1 MMQAMLR
8 LFRKRYRIRELLPE
22 ACDTHS
28 HLLPQADDGIRSHAD
43 ALRLIA
49 SMKSMGLK
57 ECICTPHISL
67 RFPQNEPEGLRRIF
81 LPFREQAAG
90 MHPDFRLHLSAEYMI
105 DERFP
110 QLLRR
115 EQLLPWPVAGDSRP
129 HLLVEMPT
137 GQLPMG
143 WADTLCDILSHGY
156 IPVLAHPERYHRLLS
171 ADDFRRLHQL
181 GIRFQ
186 GNIGSLGGLYG
197 KTAQELCLTLHR
209 EKLYYRW
216 GSDAHTPNAFAK
228 LPLKP

>member
-8 LFRKRYRIRELLPE
+8 RLRKRYRTCELLPG
-22 ACDTHS
+22 ACDTHC

-49 SMKSMGLK
+49 NMKSMGLK

-81 LPFREQAAG
+81 LPFREQATDT
-90 MHPDFRLHLSAEYMI
+90 HPDFRLHLSAEYMI

-115 EQLLPWPVAGDSRP
+115 EQLLPWPVAGDSHL

-143 WADTLCDILSHGY
+143 WADTLCDILAHGY
-156 IPVLAHPERYHRLLS
+156 IPVLAHPERYHRHLS

-186 GNIGSLGGLYG
+186 GNIGSLGGFYG
-197 KTAQELCLTLHR
+197 KIARDLCLTLHR

-216 GSDAHTPNAFAK
+216 GSDAHTPDAFAK

>member
-8 LFRKRYRIRELLPE
+8 RLRKRYRTCELLPGT
-22 ACDTHS
+22 CDTHC

-49 SMKSMGLK
+49 NMKSMGLR

-67 RFPQNEPEGLRRIF
+67 RFPQNEPERLRRIF
-81 LPFREQAAG
+81 LPFREQATDT
-90 MHPDFRLHLSAEYMI
+90 HPDFRLHLSAEYMI

-115 EQLLPWPVAGDSRP
+115 EQLLPWPVAGDSHL

-143 WADTLCDILSHGY
+143 WADTLCDILAHGY
-156 IPVLAHPERYHRLLS
+156 IPVLAHPERYHRHLS

-186 GNIGSLGGLYG
+186 GNIGSLGGFYG
-197 KTAQELCLTLHR
+197 KTARELCLTLHR

-216 GSDAHTPNAFAK
+216 GSDAHTPDAFAE

>member
-1 MMQAMLR
+1 MMQAL
-8 LFRKRYRIRELLPE
+8 LNILRKRYRTSELLPG
-22 ACDTHS
+22 ACDTHC

-43 ALRLIA
+43 ALRLIDF
-49 SMKSMGLK
+49 MKSMGLK

-81 LPFREQAAG
+81 LPFREQATDT
-90 MHPDFRLHLSAEYMI
+90 HPDFRLHLSAEYMI

-115 EQLLPWPVAGDSRP
+115 EQLLPWPVAGDSHL

-143 WADTLCDILSHGY
+143 WADTLCDILAHGY
-156 IPVLAHPERYHRLLS
+156 IPVLAHPERYHRHLS

-186 GNIGSLGGLYG
+186 GNIGSLGGFYG
-197 KTAQELCLTLHR
+197 KIARDLCLTLHR

-216 GSDAHTPNAFAK
+216 GSDAHTPDAFAK

>member
-8 LFRKRYRIRELLPE
+8 RLRKRYRTCELLPG
-22 ACDTHS
+22 ACDTHC

-43 ALRLIA
+43 ALRLID
-49 SMKSMGLK
+49 SMKSMGLR

-67 RFPQNEPEGLRRIF
+67 RFPQNEPERLRRIF

-115 EQLLPWPVAGDSRP
+115 EQLLPWPVAGDSHL

-143 WADTLCDILSHGY
+143 WADTLCDILAHGY
-156 IPVLAHPERYHRLLS
+156 IPVLAHPERYHRHLS

-186 GNIGSLGGLYG
+186 GNIGSLGGFYG
-197 KTAQELCLTLHR
+197 KIARDLCLTLHR
-209 EKLYYRW
+209 EKLYHRW
-216 GSDAHTPNAFAK
+216 GSDAHTPDAFAK

>member
-8 LFRKRYRIRELLPE
+8 RLRKRYRTCELLPG
-22 ACDTHS
+22 ACDTHC

-49 SMKSMGLK
+49 NMKSMGLR

-67 RFPQNEPEGLRRIF
+67 RFPQNEPERLRRIF
-81 LPFREQAAG
+81 LPFREQAVG

-115 EQLLPWPVAGDSRP
+115 EQLLPWPVAGDSHL

-156 IPVLAHPERYHRLLS
+156 IPVLAHPERYHRHLS
-171 ADDFRRLHQL
+171 AADFRRLHQL

-186 GNIGSLGGLYG
+186 GNIGSLGGFYG
-197 KTAQELCLTLHR
+197 KIARDLCLTLHR

-216 GSDAHTPNAFAK
+216 GSDAHTPDAFAE

>member
-8 LFRKRYRIRELLPE
+8 RLRKRYRTCELLPG
-22 ACDTHS
+22 ACDTHC

-49 SMKSMGLK
+49 NMKSMGLM

-67 RFPQNEPEGLRRIF
+67 RFPQNEPERLRRIF
-81 LPFREQAAG
+81 LPFREQATDT
-90 MHPDFRLHLSAEYMI
+90 HPDFRLHLSAEYMI

-115 EQLLPWPVAGDSRP
+115 EQLLPWPVAGDSHL

-143 WADTLCDILSHGY
+143 WADTLCDILAHGY
-156 IPVLAHPERYHRLLS
+156 IPVLAHPERYHRHLS
-171 ADDFRRLHQL
+171 AADFRRLHQL

-186 GNIGSLGGLYG
+186 GNIGSLGGFYG
-197 KTAQELCLTLHR
+197 KIARDLCLTLHR

-216 GSDAHTPNAFAK
+216 GSDAHTPDAFAE